1 MLTHDFTEGWRMPRH
16 QARDRA
22 PIAWSWFV
30 VGLFVAALAF
40 GAVGI
45 AMGTRFELWDKL
57 RHEAHEAS
65 VLAAGLPDALRD
77 MVL

>member
-1 MLTHDFTEGWRMPRH
+1 ML
-16 QARDRA
+16 
-22 PIAWSWFV
+22 
-30 VGLFVAALAF
+30 
-40 GAVGI
+40 I